1 MATATESTIHEMSRV
16 LLIDDDP
23 VVARALRRVLARDG
37 HDCDHYTNPIAAI
50 ARVKTRP
57 YDLVI
62 TDFRMPELD
71 GLRVASQIAAEAPD
85 LPIIL
90 LTGSFDVDLERVR
103 AAGVVAVLSKPIDGQ
118 LLLAAVRKHARVPTG
133 PDQPQS

>member
-1 MATATESTIHEMSRV
+1 MRRMSRV

-37 HDCDHYTNPIAAI
+37 HETDHYTNPIAAL
-50 ARVKTRP
+50 ARVKTKP

-71 GLRVASQIAAEAPD
+71 GLRVASQISIEMPA

-90 LTGSFDVDLERVR
+90 LTGSFDIDLERVE

-118 LLLAAVRKHARVPTG
+118 VLLDAVRKHARVSAG

>member
-1 MATATESTIHEMSRV
+1 MSRV

-23 VVARALRRVLARDG
+23 VVARALRRVLVRDG
-37 HDCDHYTNPIAAI
+37 HECDHYTNPIAAI

-71 GLRVASQIAAEAPD
+71 GLRVAAQIAAEVPD
-85 LPIIL
+85 VPIIL
-90 LTGSFDVDLERVR
+90 LTGSFDIDLERVR
-103 AAGVVAVLSKPIDGQ
+103 AAGVVAVLSKPIDGEV
-118 LLLAAVRKHARVPTG
+118 LLAAVRKHARVGAGPT
-133 PDQPQS
+133 QPQS